1 LTPDELAAACRA
13 LVPEAIAALREV
25 VADKG
30 APRRIAAGESVAA

>member
-1 LTPDELAAACRA
+1 LTPDELAAAACRA

-30 APRRIAAGESVAA
+30 ATEADRS